1 MSALVGPSRV
11 PPPAR
16 PGDPLDAVD
25 TPALAVELGALE
37 RNVAR
42 MAREAAAAGVR
53 LRPHAKTHK
62 CSAIARLQV
71 AAGAVGLCCQKVG
84 EAEVLVAGGI
94 EDVLVT
100 NEIVRPSKLTRL
112 ATLAK
117 HARIGLCV
125 DAVEAATAASDAAQA
140 AGTTLGVLVEI
151 DVGQGRCGAAPGSE
165 AVALAAQ
172 VSAQPGLRF
181 DGLQAYH
188 GAAQH
193 FRTARERNDAIARAA
208 ELTRETADAL
218 AAAGLPCPVIGGAG
232 TGTYPIEATTRLW
245 TEIQPGSY
253 VFMDADYAANETEAP
268 YEHAL
273 FVLAGVMSRREGHGV
288 VDAGLKA
295 LSGESGLPLLWGVEG
310 GRLTGLSDEHATLAL
325 PAADPAADPA
335 LGETVRLIPSHCDPT
350 VNLHDWIVAFRDG
363 PDGPS
368 VEHVWPV
375 DARGAVF

>member
-1 MSALVGPSRV
+1 MSVPEAPARV

-16 PGDPLDAVD
+16 VGDPLSAVD
-25 TPALAVELGALE
+25 TPALAVELGAFE
-37 RNVAR
+37 RNLAR
-42 MAREAAAAGVR
+42 MAQEAADAAVR

-84 EAEVLVAGGI
+84 EAETLVAGGI
-94 EDVLVT
+94 GDVLVT
-100 NEIVRPSKLTRL
+100 NEIVRPSKLARL
-112 ATLAK
+112 AALA
-117 HARIGLCV
+117 HRARIGLCI
-125 DAVEAATAASDAAQA
+125 DAEDPATAASDAAVA
-140 AGTTLGVLVEI
+140 AGVTLGVLVEI
-151 DVGQGRCGAAPGSE
+151 DVGQGRCGAAPGAE
-165 AVALAAQ
+165 AVALAAR
-172 VSAQPGLRF
+172 VSALPGLRL

-208 ELTRETADAL
+208 EMTRETADAL

-273 FVLAGVMSRREGHGV
+273 FVLAGIISRREGHGV

-310 GRLTGLSDEHATLAL
+310 GRLTGLSDEHATLSL
-325 PAADPAADPA
+325 PAEVPA

-363 PDGPS
+363 PGGAH
-368 VEHVWPV
+368 VEAVWPI

>member
-1 MSALVGPSRV
+1 MTVSGIPA
-11 PPPAR
+11 PAR
-16 PGDPLDAVD
+16 PGDPIEAVD
-25 TPALAVELGALE
+25 TPALAVEMGALE
-37 RNVAR
+37 RNIAR

-62 CSAIARLQV
+62 CSAIALLQV

-84 EAEVLVAGGI
+84 EAEVLVAAGI

-100 NEIVRPSKLTRL
+100 NEVVRPSKLARL
-112 ATLAK
+112 AALAGRA
-117 HARIGLCV
+117 HVGLCV
-125 DAVEAATAASDAAQA
+125 DAAAPARAASEAAVA

-151 DVGQGRCGAAPGSE
+151 DVGQGRCGAAPGAE
-165 AVALAAQ
+165 AVALAAE
-172 VSAQPGLRF
+172 VTRLPGLRL

-188 GAAQH
+188 GTAQH
-193 FRTARERNDAIARAA
+193 FRTAQERNDAIARAGERA
-208 ELTRETADAL
+208 RETAEAF

-232 TGTYPIEATTRLW
+232 TGTYPIEATTGLW
-245 TEIQPGSY
+245 NEIQPGSY

-273 FVLAGVMSRREGHGV
+273 FVLAGIMSRREGHGV

-325 PAADPAADPA
+325 PEGRPG
-335 LGETVRLIPSHCDPT
+335 LGDTVRLVPSHCDPT
-350 VNLHDWIVAFRDG
+350 VNLHDWIVAFRDRPEG
-363 PDGPS
+363 A
-368 VEHVWPV
+368 VIEQVWPV
-375 DARGAVF
+375 NARGAVF